1 MPKAR
6 SLQPL
11 PGGVENYPATLARL
25 VQLCE
30 TPIAPQLLKQSI
42 MQAFPTVSS
51 GKVASG
57 CISGVL
63 YALSFAENCSNSV
76 KATPRGMRFL
86 ASRDP
91 KVIQEGLLENVDG
104 VPELMTLLAASPSLP
119 MKAICAQMQFHGFA
133 WASDWQV
140 RFRLRWLR
148 VVDLVDRLP
157 EGQSVGR
164 YPEWVLTQHGQEVA
178 RHLRI
183 LAPT

>member
-1 MPKAR
+1 MSKAR

-11 PGGVENYPATLARL
+11 PGGIENYPATLARL

-63 YALSFAENCSNSV
+63 YALGFAENSSNSV
-76 KATPRGMRFL
+76 TATPRGMRFL
-86 ASRDP
+86 ALRDLE
-91 KVIQEGLLENVDG
+91 VIQEGLLENVDG
-104 VPELMTLLAASPSLP
+104 VPELMTLLLDRRSLP
-119 MKAICAQMQFHGFA
+119 MKAICAQMQSHGFA

-148 VVDLVDRLP
+148 VVALVDRLP

-164 YPEWVLTQHGQEVA
+164 YPEWVLTQHGLKVA
-178 RHLRI
+178 KHLWMP
-183 LAPT
+183 APT